1 MKFHRHLSISC
12 CFLPTTNRNR
22 KRHEQPT
29 HRLTETVEKPEAA
42 TNGRWGIWLSDTGWW
57 WAARTQTL
65 TAAELA
71 AGCLHF
77 IHAHSP
83 DELAERIRQQDQL
96 TISSQAAH
104 AATTSATCS
113 RTFPATPVQAREARL
128 FLVTILGDQPL
139 AAAAD
144 ALLCLSELA
153 TNAIVHSRSRQPG
166 GSFTVRAQLDS
177 HRLRVEVCDQG
188 GPWHSPG
195 QASADEQNG
204 RGLLIVG
211 QLASRWGCEGHS
223 HYGWTVWY
231 EMDTGR

>member
-1 MKFHRHLSISC
+1 M
-12 CFLPTTNRNR
+12 TD
-22 KRHEQPT
+22 QPT
-29 HRLTETVEKPEAA
+29 AVTETVEALEAA

-77 IHAHSP
+77 IHADDP

-96 TISSQAAH
+96 IIRSKAGRAA
-104 AATTSATCS
+104 AAPPATCS
-113 RTFPATPVQAREARL
+113 RTFPATPAHAREARL
-128 FLVTILGDQPL
+128 FLAAILGDQPL
-139 AAAAD
+139 ATD

-166 GSFTVRAQLDS
+166 GTFTVRAQLGS
-177 HRLRVEVCDQG
+177 HCLRVEVCDQG
-188 GPWHSPG
+188 GTWHSPG
-195 QASADEQNG
+195 RASADEQNG

-211 QLASRWGCEGHS
+211 QLDSRWGCEGHS
-223 HYGWTVWY
+223 RYGWTVWY
-231 EMDTGR
+231 ELDTSP

>member
-1 MKFHRHLSISC
+1 M
-12 CFLPTTNRNR
+12 NN
-22 KRHEQPT
+22 QPT
-29 HRLTETVEKPEAA
+29 AVTETVEALEAE
-42 TNGRWGIWLSDTGWW
+42 TGGRWGIWLSNTSWW

-77 IHAHSP
+77 IHADSP

-96 TISSQAAH
+96 TIASQAAH
-104 AATTSATCS
+104 AAADTPATRS
-113 RTFPATPVQAREARL
+113 RTFPATPVQAPEARL
-128 FLVTILGDQPL
+128 FLATILGDQPV
-139 AAAAD
+139 AAD

-153 TNAIVHSRSRQPG
+153 TNAIVHSRSREPG

-188 GPWHSPG
+188 GPWHSAG
-195 QASADEQNG
+195 RASADEPNG

-231 EMDTGR
+231 EMDMGR

>member
-1 MKFHRHLSISC
+1 M
-12 CFLPTTNRNR
+12 NN
-22 KRHEQPT
+22 QPT
-29 HRLTETVEKPEAA
+29 AVTETVEKLEAA
-42 TNGRWGIWLSDTGWW
+42 TSGRWGIWLSDTGWW

-77 IHAHSP
+77 IHADSP
-83 DELAERIRQQDQL
+83 DELAERIRHQDQL
-96 TISSQAAH
+96 IVGGQAAR
-104 AATTSATCS
+104 AAVATPATRS
-113 RTFPATPVQAREARL
+113 RTFPATSAHAREARL
-128 FLVTILGDQPL
+128 FLATILGDQPL
-139 AAAAD
+139 ATD

-195 QASADEQNG
+195 QASADEPNG

-231 EMDTGR
+231 ELDTSR